1 MVYSVHSPK
10 LSDCKIPPDLIL
22 CNIEDIT
29 AKQYRGFVFS
39 GGRNMNIEKINS
51 EKLLISLC
59 DKELEEYNLTYEG
72 LSFADNRSKRVI
84 EDLLIR
90 AESKTGM
97 KLNGKK
103 LMIEAM
109 KYDHGCIL
117 LVTVVNRHKRRIYSI
132 KSRSNSYA
140 FSFTCAE
147 ELLSCIEQLYRAN
160 ERGRN
165 SSILFDNRNYY
176 LMLGNSIPSDCFM
189 RITGEYAHSV
199 LSGKITCSALREKCS
214 ILAAENALEVVGST
228 MI

>member
-1 MVYSVHSPK
+1 MEDYDHSPK
-10 LSDCKIPPDLIL
+10 LSDCKIPPNLIL
-22 CNIEDIT
+22 CSIEDII
-29 AKQYRGFVFS
+29 AKQKRSFAYS
-39 GGRNMNIEKINS
+39 GGRIMNIEKINS

-72 LSFADNRSKRVI
+72 LSFSDKCSKGVI

-117 LVTVVNRHKRRIYSI
+117 LVTIVNRHKRKIYSI

-160 ERGRN
+160 ERSKN

-176 LMLGNSIPSDCFM
+176 LVLGNSIPSDGFM

-199 LSGKITCSALREKCS
+199 QSGKITCSALREKCS
-214 ILAAENALEVVGST
+214 VLAAENALEIVGSA
-228 MI
+228 ML

>member
-1 MVYSVHSPK
+1 
-10 LSDCKIPPDLIL
+10 
-22 CNIEDIT
+22 
-29 AKQYRGFVFS
+29 
-39 GGRNMNIEKINS
+39 MNIEKINS

-72 LSFADNRSKRVI
+72 LNFSDNRSKRVI
-84 EDLLIR
+84 EELLIR

-117 LVTVVNRHKRRIYSI
+117 LVTVVKHRKRKIYSI

-140 FSFTCAE
+140 FRFTCAE

-160 ERGRN
+160 ERN
-165 SSILFDNRNYY
+165 KKSSILFDNHNYY
-176 LMLGNSIPSDCFM
+176 LLLGNSIPSDCFM
-189 RITGEYAHSV
+189 RITGEYANSV
-199 LSGKITCSALREKCS
+199 QKGKITCSALKEKCS
-214 ILAAENALEVVGST
+214 VLAAENALETVGRA
-228 MI
+228 ML